1 MESVSD
7 FIELLRRV
15 GDRLLDWIALG
26 ADDHVVELGA
36 ATGRFSERI
45 LARLGPGG
53 TLTVVDNDP
62 RFVSSLEKFAARDP
76 RVRAVALDP
85 NLESAPPMQADV
97 VIIRNFA
104 HRVERR
110 DLLYPLARAS
120 LRPGGRL
127 VVVDFR
133 AARTNPGPPLPDRI
147 PEPYARAAWARPAPD
162 VLNYS
167 YRDYG
172 NRAGFMRMFEAMGR
186 CNMRGSVSLNV
197 AVCEHHPEIIRL
209 CADAGWEFYSH
220 GTYNTR
226 YLMGMT
232 EAQER
237 AVIQDS
243 IDTIRK
249 HTGQKLDGWL
259 APALTYTDHTLDLVA
274 EMGLTYVCDL
284 FHDDQPGPVKV
295 KQGRLTSVPYSLE
308 MNDVIVY
315 NVNLV
320 SPRRYADILKRQ
332 FDRLYAEGEHSGTVM
347 CIPLHPYLVGQP
359 YRMAAF
365 EEALAYITGHE
376 GVWLATGRE
385 IAQHFNDNYYDAFA
399 AAAQPVGDAA

>member
-1 MESVSD
+1 MRD
-7 FIELLRRV
+7 PGLYDYLPY
-15 GDRLLDWIALG
+15 D
-26 ADDHVVELGA
+26 
-36 ATGRFSERI
+36 GRPQIRW
-45 LARLGPGG
+45 PGG
-53 TLTVVDNDP
+53 ARVAFWVAPNIEFYEIDP
-62 RFVSSLEKFAARDP
+62 
-76 RVRAVALDP
+76 
-85 NLESAPPMQADV
+85 
-97 VIIRNFA
+97 
-104 HRVERR
+104 
-110 DLLYPLARAS
+110 
-120 LRPGGRL
+120 PG
-127 VVVDFR
+127 
-133 AARTNPGPPLPDRI
+133 NP
-147 PEPYARAAWARPAPD
+147 ARAAWARPTPD
-162 VLNYS
+162 VLNYA

-172 NRAGFMRMFEAMGR
+172 NRAGFMRMFEAMQR

-197 AVCEHHPEIIRL
+197 AVCEHHPEVIRA

-226 YLMGMT
+226 YLMGMS
-232 EAQER
+232 EQQER

-259 APALTYTDHTLDLVA
+259 APALTYTDNTLDLVA

-365 EEALAYITGHE
+365 EEALSYITGHE

-385 IAQHFNDNYYDAFA
+385 IAQHFNDHYFDAFA
-399 AAAQPVGDAA
+399 RAAQPVGEAP

>member
-1 MESVSD
+1 MRDPGLYDYLPYENRPQ
-7 FIELLRRV
+7 IR
-15 GDRLLDWIALG
+15 W
-26 ADDHVVELGA
+26 
-36 ATGRFSERI
+36 
-45 LARLGPGG
+45 PGG
-53 TLTVVDNDP
+53 
-62 RFVSSLEKFAARDP
+62 AR
-76 RVRAVALDP
+76 VAFWVAPNVEFYELDP
-85 NLESAPPMQADV
+85 P
-97 VIIRNFA
+97 RN
-104 HRVERR
+104 
-110 DLLYPLARAS
+110 PARA
-120 LRPGGRL
+120 P
-127 VVVDFR
+127 
-133 AARTNPGPPLPDRI
+133 
-147 PEPYARAAWARPAPD
+147 WARPTPD

-172 NRAGFMRMFEAMGR
+172 NRCGFWRMLGAMQR

-197 AVCEHHPEIIRL
+197 AVCEHHPEVMRA
-209 CADAGWEFYSH
+209 CADNGWEFYSH

-237 AVIQDS
+237 SVIQDS

-259 APALTYTDHTLDLVA
+259 APALTYTDNTLNLVA

-284 FHDDQPGPVKV
+284 FHDDQPGAVKV
-295 KQGRLTSVPYSLE
+295 RQGRLISVPYSLE

-332 FDRLYAEGEHSGTVM
+332 FDRLYAEGEASGTVM

-365 EEALAYITGHE
+365 EEALSYITSHDK
-376 GVWLATGRE
+376 VWLATGRE
-385 IAQHFNDNYYDAFA
+385 IAKHFNDHYYDAFA
-399 AAAQPVGDAA
+399 TASQPVGEAP